1 MSPQNS
7 GYMMAKKNTPE
18 SGNENKIELG
28 MLTDLL
34 GYHLRRAQINTF
46 RQFAN
51 TFGKDRVTPTQ
62 LTIMILVEQNPGI
75 SQVDVG
81 RILDMDR
88 ATTMAIIDKLQD
100 RQWLERRKSIQDKRK
115 HALHLTS
122 KGNTALKE
130 MKKEVMNIEKAFVS
144 PLTADEKKQLLVLLK
159 KLL

>member
-1 MSPQNS
+1 
-7 GYMMAKKNTPE
+7 MMAKKNTPG

-88 ATTMAIIDKLQD
+88 ATDY
-100 RQWLERRKSIQDKRK
+100 RQAAGPAVAGTTQVYSGQ
-115 HALHLTS
+115 A
-122 KGNTALKE
+122 
-130 MKKEVMNIEKAFVS
+130 
-144 PLTADEKKQLLVLLK
+144 
-159 KLL
+159 